1 VLKDKAALITLAIFL
16 GGFAVLWLTGVTS
29 TGHLLDNVIAGYL
42 LAWGLYGFLSD
53 LPRKEIRSRFVL
65 TSLVSVFMLGAAE
78 LLGAAGLINY
88 QALLGTQGKTWFDRP
103 GYVRDAELGYRHEA
117 HYREQ
122 GSFVRGNIGEALC
135 LPANPPVEFDLRYDQ
150 HGFRNDE
157 DMDRADVVVIG
168 DSYVESPMLPH
179 SVLLTTALSNTLG
192 TPVVNL
198 GTSGYGPEQ
207 ELIVL
212 KRYALNFRPK
222 TIVWI
227 FFEGN
232 DLLQLDPEEEDRG
245 HAQVNMGAPFDS
257 YWMRSLTRNLLVL
270 SKKLAQGCMPHE
282 DYLKFRGTFQ
292 EASGKQTEMFFWE
305 NPTPL
310 KTTDRLRLERFRLI
324 VKEAHELC
332 RQRGIHLVVAFAP
345 VSYRVHHGLKNFE
358 PATPEMRAWRPNDLP
373 DEVALGIRAISQSI
387 DFVDLTHS
395 LRAAAAAGILTYL
408 PDDTHWTAEGQ
419 RVAGQALHQQVLA
432 SIKRSAEGMNVSGSD
447 LSEGQRGRTLQ
458 RL

>member
-1 VLKDKAALITLAIFL
+1 MGPL
-16 GGFAVLWLTGVTS
+16 
-29 TGHLLDNVIAGYL
+29 
-42 LAWGLYGFLSD
+42 WGLYGFLSD
-53 LPRKEIRSRFVL
+53 LPRKEIRARFVL

-78 LLGAAGLINY
+78 LLGVAGFINY
-88 QALLGTQGKTWFDRP
+88 QVLLGTQGKTWFDRP
-103 GYVRDAELGYRHEA
+103 GYVRAAELGYRHEA
-117 HYREQ
+117 HYRER

-168 DSYVESPMLPH
+168 DSYVESPMLLH
-179 SVLLTTALSNTLG
+179 SALLTTALSKTLG

-198 GTSGYGPEQ
+198 GTSGYEPEQ
-207 ELIVL
+207 ELIVR

-232 DLLQLDPEEEDRG
+232 DLLQLNPEDEDRG
-245 HAQVNMGAPFDS
+245 PEQVNMDAPLDS

-270 SKKLAQGCMPHE
+270 SKKVAQGCVPHE
-282 DYLKFRGTFQ
+282 DYLKFRGMFQ
-292 EASGKQTEMFFWE
+292 EASGKQTEMFFGE
-305 NPTPL
+305 KPAPL
-310 KTTDRLRLERFRLI
+310 KPTDHLRLERFRLI
-324 VKEAHELC
+324 ATEAHELC
-332 RQRGIHLVVAFAP
+332 RQRGIHLVMAFAP

-358 PATPEMRAWRPNDLP
+358 PSTPEMRAWLPNDLP
-373 DEVALGIRAISQSI
+373 EEVASVLRAISPTV

-419 RVAGQALHQQVLA
+419 RAAGQALHQQVLA

-447 LSEGQRGRTLQ
+447 LSEGQWGRALQ
-458 RL
+458 CLQGCIQVWMLECRTDVINEFLVENPLSRFLWA

>member
-1 VLKDKAALITLAIFL
+1 
-16 GGFAVLWLTGVTS
+16 
-29 TGHLLDNVIAGYL
+29 
-42 LAWGLYGFLSD
+42 
-53 LPRKEIRSRFVL
+53 
-65 TSLVSVFMLGAAE
+65 MLGAAE
-78 LLGAAGLINY
+78 LLGVAGFINY
-88 QALLGTQGKTWFDRP
+88 QVLLGTQGKTWFDRP

-117 HYREQ
+117 HYRER

-179 SVLLTTALSNTLG
+179 AVLLTTALSKTLG
-192 TPVVNL
+192 TRVVNL

-212 KRYALNFRPK
+212 KRYALNLRPK

-232 DLLQLDPEEEDRG
+232 DLLQLNPEDEDRG
-245 HAQVNMGAPFDS
+245 PEQVNMGAPLDS

-270 SKKLAQGCMPHE
+270 SKKMAQGCVPHE
-282 DYLKFRGTFQ
+282 DYLKFRGMFQ
-292 EASGKQTEMFFWE
+292 EANGKQTEMFFWE
-305 NPTPL
+305 KPSPL
-310 KTTDRLRLERFRLI
+310 KPTDRLRLERFRLI
-324 VKEAHELC
+324 ATEAHELY

-358 PATPEMRAWRPNDLP
+358 PSTPEMRAWLPNDLP
-373 DEVALGIRAISQSI
+373 EEVAPVLRAISPTI

-395 LRAAAAAGILTYL
+395 LRVAAVAGILTYL
-408 PDDTHWTAEGQ
+408 SDDTHWTAEGQ

-447 LSEGQRGRTLQ
+447 LSEGQWGRDLQ
-458 RL
+458 RLQGCIQVWMLECRTDVIDEFLIENPLSWFLWA